1 MKKKNHKHN
10 KPLLINTQRSGL
22 CEKKHKNTKK
32 YWAGP
37 AQDYLH
43 SP

>member
-1 MKKKNHKHN
+1 MFLYSLKKIIAMKKKTHKHN

-32 YWAGP
+32 Y
-37 AQDYLH
+37 
-43 SP
+43 